1 MHAHDHTKQK
11 PPMKVMPNKT
21 TNSWLRENVEYGV
34 VSVIA
39 WSFMYEVVW
48 KLKNG
53 QTYTSWHSKETIEF
67 LPEERELD
75 KKIEVIE

>member
-1 MHAHDHTKQK
+1 MR
-11 PPMKVMPNKT
+11 VMPNKKL
-21 TNSWLRENVEYGV
+21 NSWLYENVEFGV
-34 VSVIA
+34 ITVSA

-67 LPEERELD
+67 LSEN
-75 KKIEVIE
+75 K

>member
-1 MHAHDHTKQK
+1 MRKKENLTK
-11 PPMKVMPNKT
+11 VYPNKKL
-21 TNSWLRENVEYGV
+21 NSWLYENVKFGIII
-34 VSVIA
+34 VSV

-75 KKIEVIE
+75 KKFEVIE